1 MAIYYSLTF
10 FLLAAEM
17 VAFVLLLMPMPL
29 KMRRSI
35 FTFITTSTLVAKVA
49 YALKISFIFIGVL
62 FVDAVQR
69 MLRIT
74 AESEAAKQQ
83 QGGVKDV
90 RVETNFAARKFYAQR
105 NTYLTGFCLFL
116 SLVLARTISIL
127 GALVTAEEQLAA
139 LKAKTASGSKD
150 QIQVDA
156 LKKRVAE
163 LEKVERNFETLKKQ
177 AKQQGL
183 EYDRLTG
190 ELQKLSGSGDKRKD

>member
-69 MLRIT
+69 MLRVT

>member
-1 MAIYYSLTF
+1 LNLDHHFQRKKMAIYYSLTF

-29 KMRRSI
+29 KMRRTI
-35 FTFITTSTLVAKVA
+35 FTVISTSSFVAKIA

-83 QGGVKDV
+83 QGGMKDV
-90 RVETNFAARKFYAQR
+90 RVESGFAARKFYAQR

-116 SLVLARTISIL
+116 SLLLARTISIL
-127 GALVTAEEQLAA
+127 GDLVTAEDQLAE
-139 LKAKTASGSKD
+139 LKAKTASESKEK
-150 QIQVDA
+150 IQVMHS
-156 LKKRVAE
+156 KRESPIWRRSTA
-163 LEKVERNFETLKKQ
+163 TLIP
-177 AKQQGL
+177 
-183 EYDRLTG
+183 
-190 ELQKLSGSGDKRKD
+190 

>member
-1 MAIYYSLTF
+1 MAIYYKLTF

-29 KMRRSI
+29 KLRRSI
-35 FTFITTSTLVAKVA
+35 FTFIATSSMVAKLA

-62 FVDAVQR
+62 FVDAAQR
-69 MLRIT
+69 MVRIT
-74 AESEAAKQQ
+74 AEMETTKLQ
-83 QGGVKDV
+83 QGVAKDL
-90 RVETNFAARKFYAQR
+90 RLEPSFAARKFYAQR
-105 NTYLTGFCLFL
+105 NTYLTGFSLFL
-116 SLVLARTISIL
+116 SLVLSRTISIL
-127 GALVTAEEQLAA
+127 GDLVTVEDQLAA
-139 LKAKTASGSKD
+139 LKAKTASSSKD

-163 LEKVERNFETLKKQ
+163 LEKAERDFETLKKQ

-190 ELQKLSGSGDKRKD
+190 DLQRLSGSSDKRKD

>member
-1 MAIYYSLTF
+1 MTIYYSLTF

-29 KMRRSI
+29 KLRRSI
-35 FTFITTSTLVAKVA
+35 FTFITTSSLVAKLA

-90 RVETNFAARKFYAQR
+90 RVESNFAARKFYAQR

-127 GALVTAEEQLAA
+127 GDLVTAEDQLAA
-139 LKAKTASGSKD
+139 LKVKTASGSKD
-150 QIQVDA
+150 QIQADA

-163 LEKVERNFETLKKQ
+163 LEKVERDFETLKKQ
-177 AKQQGL
+177 AKQQGV

-190 ELQKLSGSGDKRKD
+190 ELQKHSGSGDKRRD